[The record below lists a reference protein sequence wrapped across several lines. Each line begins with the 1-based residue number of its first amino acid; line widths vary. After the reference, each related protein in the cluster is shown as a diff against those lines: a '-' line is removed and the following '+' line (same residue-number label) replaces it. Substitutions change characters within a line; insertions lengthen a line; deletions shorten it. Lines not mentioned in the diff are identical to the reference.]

1 MIILDTNVLSEVMR
15 HPADDK
21 VIEWLDKQAR
31 TSVWTSSITIL
42 EIRYGL
48 QILPAGKRRSV
59 LIETFERT
67 LVQKLQGRIVSFDL
81 AAAQHAGDLMALC
94 HRKGRPGELRDT
106 MIAGIVLASHATLA
120 TRNTSRFEDLSV
132 PVVNPWLS

>member
-15 HPADDK
+15 HPADHK
-21 VIEWLDKQAR
+21 VIDWLDKQAR

-48 QILPAGKRRSV
+48 QILPTGKRRSV
-59 LIETFERT
+59 LIETFERVLVDT
-67 LVQKLQGRIVSFDL
+67 LQSRIVSFDL
-81 AAAQHAGDLMALC
+81 AAAQHAGDLMALR

-120 TRNTSRFEDLSV
+120 TRNTSHFEDLSV

>member
-48 QILPAGKRRSV
+48 QILPTGKRRSI
-59 LIETFERT
+59 LIETFERV
-67 LVQKLQGRIVSFDL
+67 LVEKLQSRIVSFDL
-81 AAAQHAGDLMALC
+81 AAAQHAGALMALR
-94 HRKGRPGELRDT
+94 HKKGRPGELRNT

-120 TRNTSRFEDLSV
+120 TRNTSHFEDLSV
-132 PVVNPWLS
+132 PLVNPWLS

>member
-48 QILPAGKRRSV
+48 QILPTGKRRSV
-59 LIETFERT
+59 LIETFERV
-67 LVQKLQGRIVSFDL
+67 LVEKLQSRIVSFDL
-81 AAAQHAGDLMALC
+81 AAAQHAGDLMALR

-120 TRNTSRFEDLSV
+120 TRNTSHFEDLSV